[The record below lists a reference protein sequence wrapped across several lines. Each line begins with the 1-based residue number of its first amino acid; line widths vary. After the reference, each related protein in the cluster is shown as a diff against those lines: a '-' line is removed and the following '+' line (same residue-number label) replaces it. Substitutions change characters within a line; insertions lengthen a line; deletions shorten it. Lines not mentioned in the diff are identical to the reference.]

1 MRENKR
7 DAVRLQDLSRS
18 VLSNATDLS
27 SLSFPPFRFRLF
39 TMSTTYA
46 EKPEKELET
55 GSTERQDASTA
66 GEEEIDEDGDSP
78 KAPDGGLQAW
88 LCAAGA
94 FCVFFAGLGF
104 VNSNGIF
111 IEYYL
116 SHQLNHRTAD
126 DVAWIGSLSNF
137 IQFGSGVIGGP
148 MFDRYGAWVR
158 IPSPRLQYVSL

>member
-1 MRENKR
+1 
-7 DAVRLQDLSRS
+7 
-18 VLSNATDLS
+18 
-27 SLSFPPFRFRLF
+27 
-39 TMSTTYA
+39 MSTYA

-66 GEEEIDEDGDSP
+66 EEEEIEDGSP

-116 SHQLNHRTAD
+116 SHQLSHRTAD

-158 IPSPRLQYVSL
+158 TLSLPSPFWMPL